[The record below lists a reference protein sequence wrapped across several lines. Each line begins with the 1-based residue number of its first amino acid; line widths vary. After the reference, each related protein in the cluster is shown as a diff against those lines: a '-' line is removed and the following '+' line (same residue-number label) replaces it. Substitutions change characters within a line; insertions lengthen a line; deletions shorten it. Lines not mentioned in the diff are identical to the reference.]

1 LPDACDFSSARP
13 TIAQLN
19 GAGIKAVGRYL
30 TGSGGKATTAT
41 EVASYVAGGI
51 VVWFVYENLA
61 TDAQGGNAGG
71 IAAATAAQVNLS
83 AVIGTPATANQPI
96 YFAVDENVDPSAV
109 VGYFVGINRV
119 LPQSR
124 VGVYGDGTILNFL
137 GGVGLANWFW
147 QSSSSSYPG
156 NATTI
161 PAAHIQQLVSAP
173 LPGTDGDQLLQG
185 DIGQFPRP

>member
-1 LPDACDFSSARP
+1 M
-13 TIAQLN
+13 
-19 GAGIKAVGRYL
+19 
-30 TGSGGKATTAT
+30 
-41 EVASYVAGGI
+41 
-51 VVWFVYENLA
+51 VWFVYENLA